1 MSRAAAAPPRARI
14 APRALHRASRVSS
27 ASAPSVVAPRVL
39 LRASSSRG
47 PAVVAA
53 GPADEPRARDSLLA
67 LQAAFERAS
76 RPLPDGG
83 AVTIRPMRGEDVR
96 AIAACM
102 VEAFRGTPDERP
114 RARVAAY
121 LLDQLEPDP
130 EKICLVAAL
139 DEDEDEDADAA
150 PDASAAV
157 GIASLTFSDAA
168 RGGADASARFSADL
182 ACPPSAAYLCNMA
195 VAGAHRGRG
204 VAKALLSA
212 CDDLAGEMGFGEVYL
227 HVREGDEVAYGL
239 YEKRGYEAVARESAW
254 KRALA
259 GTGGGVALLKKK
271 L

>member
-14 APRALHRASRVSS
+14 APRALHRASRVLS
-27 ASAPSVVAPRVL
+27 ASAASVVAPRVL

-47 PAVVAA
+47 PAVVTA
-53 GPADEPRARDSLLA
+53 GPADELRARDSLLA

-83 AVTIRPMRGEDVR
+83 TVTIRPMRGEDVR

-139 DEDEDEDADAA
+139 DEDADAA
-150 PDASAAV
+150 PDASAAI

-168 RGGADASARFSADL
+168 RGGADASARFEGHL

-259 GTGGGVALLKKK
+259 GTGGGVALMKKK

>member
-1 MSRAAAAPPRARI
+1 
-14 APRALHRASRVSS
+14 
-27 ASAPSVVAPRVL
+27 
-39 LRASSSRG
+39 
-47 PAVVAA
+47 
-53 GPADEPRARDSLLA
+53 
-67 LQAAFERAS
+67 
-76 RPLPDGG
+76 
-83 AVTIRPMRGEDVR
+83 MRGEDVR
-96 AIAACM
+96 AIASCM

-139 DEDEDEDADAA
+139 DEDEDEDEDADAA

-212 CDDLAGEMGFGEVYL
+212 CDDLAGRWGSARCL

-259 GTGGGVALLKKK
+259 GTGGASPHEEKAVVAG
-271 L
+271 